1 MGASKPAK
9 RNHLLQLHPLLR
21 VSLTLLVF
29 SLGEPVY
36 PQTADSFN
44 PNVND
49 VVYALAA
56 QPDGKVLLGGFFT
69 GIIGGPARAHFAR
82 FNSDGSPD
90 AGFVPDADGFVN
102 ALALQPD
109 GAIVVAGNFGALGG
123 LPRNRLGRVSA
134 DGVVDAA
141 FNPGADGVIEC
152 LALQADGK
160 ILVGGFFSILG
171 GQPRSSL
178 GRLNADGSIDTSFNP
193 GAGGGVTSL
202 VVQPDGKILVGG
214 WFGTLAGTNRSY
226 LGRLNANGTPDATF
240 NPGANNYVNCLA
252 LQADGKILVGGWF
265 TNLAGTN
272 RNCLGR
278 LNPDGSIDATFNPG
292 ANDQVYSLAVQT
304 DGSILAGG
312 YFTSLAGTNRN
323 YLGRLNSN
331 GSVDATFNPGAGGQ
345 VSSLAIQV
353 DGKILVGGWFSSLA
367 GTNRNGAGRLNNTSA
382 ATQSLSYS
390 GASAR
395 ITWLRGGTSPEVW
408 RATFEVSTNGSTWN
422 ALAAPTRI
430 SGGWRLSSVSLPNNF
445 TVRAR
450 GFIEGAQYSGSS
462 WFVETNIGSLA
473 IDQQPLSR
481 TNMAGTLASFTVRVG
496 GGSAPGYQWRKGG
509 INLTNGPNISG
520 ATAANLILSNVFGAD
535 AGAYSVVV
543 NDSHTN
549 LTSQMANL
557 VVLDPYISTQP
568 VSLTNNAL
576 TTATF
581 TITANGQE
589 PLTYAWLKNGVPLT
603 DTANISGTH
612 SNILTLSNVLGGD
625 AGSYSTVV
633 TDAAGSST
641 SLVVTLTVVDPI
653 LTGQPVSQAANV
665 GQSIAFSVGA
675 IGSPLSYQWRQGGAP
690 LDGATNATL
699 TLTNLQAANAGFYDV
714 VISNAFGI
722 LTSAVVSLTVNF
734 VATDS
739 LSLDIVSGQVNSLA
753 LQPDGRIVVGGGFTA
768 SPYGGQINRYNLAR
782 LNADGSI
789 QIGADAFA
797 NNAVLALAI
806 CTNGSIVLGGAF
818 TAVNGTARN
827 CLARLDASDWVGSL
841 DSTFNP
847 GPNGV
852 VRCLVLQADG
862 AIIVGGD
869 FTMLASQPR
878 SHIGRLLPDGSLD
891 ATFNPGADGSVRSL
905 AVQPDGEILVGGTFT
920 MLAGQSRTNLGR
932 LDASGSPDL
941 GFNPGPNGAVN
952 ALAIQPDGKILIG
965 GSFTSVNGQP
975 CSAIGRLLPG
985 GSLDSTFNP
994 GANNSVNC
1002 LALQTD
1008 GRILVGGV
1016 FGLLGGVPINSLG
1029 RLNADGTLDF
1039 TFNPGA
1045 GSVNALAL
1053 QKDGGIIVGGAF
1065 STLAG
1070 QPRLGIGRLSN
1081 TSPANE
1087 TLSFDNSSATW
1098 LRSGTGPEI
1107 WRATFEFSTN
1117 GTTWAAPGDS
1127 SRITG
1132 GWQLTGLVIPT
1143 NSIVRAR
1150 GFAVGENGF
1159 IETVAGLPVF
1169 TSQPLS
1175 LTNNATTTATFSV
1188 TDYGGAPLTYQWLKN
1203 GVALADGGNVS
1214 GAHTTTL
1221 TLTNV
1226 LGADAGG
1233 YSVILSNATG
1243 SVTSQVA
1250 YLTVIDPLLTSQPVS
1265 RMTNAGQS
1273 VAFGVTVLGTTPLYF
1288 QWLQNGTNLNDGG
1301 NVSGSQS
1308 PTLNLTNVSGFNAGS
1323 YQVIVSNTWGSVT
1336 SLTASLSVVDPVI
1349 TTNPVSQSVQPGQT
1363 VVFTV
1368 AGAGAQPLLY
1378 QWYRNSVLLTNA
1390 TNASLI
1396 LTNVGAAD
1404 AASYN
1409 AVISDVFGS
1418 LTSAVAALTVNLSSP
1433 DSFNPGAAIVSAL
1446 AVQPDGKVLAGIAAS
1461 PQAVRNPARF
1471 NPDGTVDLG
1480 FNPGITPSSITSL
1493 AVQPDGKIVV
1503 AGSASVG
1510 GGQDLRSLLN
1520 VWRLNRDGS
1529 MDTIFTNNLN
1539 PVFSGTVISLAVQP
1553 DGKILFCGSFSIGK
1567 PALTTDFARFNADGT
1582 LDTNFSATANGTI
1595 NCVALQP
1602 DGAILVGGAFTTLDG
1617 QAHNR
1622 LGRLNGNGTLDTNF
1636 NPVANSTVNCLA
1648 VQPDGKVLAG
1658 GSFTSLDGQTLN
1670 RVGRLNLDGTLDT
1683 NFNPNVNGVVYS
1695 LALQTDG
1702 RILLAGTFSTIG
1714 GLARFDIGRLNAD
1727 GSADLTFN
1735 PGGSGS
1741 VFALALQN
1749 DGAIL
1754 AGGSFATLGGLSR
1767 TNIGRLF
1774 NTGPATQDLSLDSS
1788 TISWQRGGTGP
1799 EVWRTT
1805 FDVSTNGVD
1814 WTSLGAGQR
1823 VPGGWQFTNPPLAQV
1838 RNIRARGFVTSG
1850 EYDGSSSF
1858 VETIGGPA
1866 VLVTSPASRTNNAGT
1881 TATFFAAGGG
1891 SAPLSYAWLKDGVP
1905 LADGGNISGAGTPTL
1920 TLSNV
1925 LGGDAGSYALMVS
1938 NSGGSITSSVA
1949 TLSVIEPI
1957 STLQPTNQFADVGQS
1972 ANFTV
1977 AAIGSA
1983 PFTYQWRKNGTNLSA
1998 PNLPTLT
2005 LANVSG
2011 ADLGTYSVL
2020 VTTPYGSAVSSN
2032 ATLTLNFAVP
2042 DSLSVN
2048 AGGDVRAFAVQ
2059 PDGKILIGGSFTNLA
2074 GQPRNF
2080 IGRLNPDGSLD
2091 PDFSPGADNIV
2102 NCFAVQP
2109 DGKILVGGYFQ
2120 NLSGQTRTCIA
2131 RLYADGTLDTNFA
2144 PSINLG
2150 GTPWV
2155 SALVVQPDGKILVGG
2170 QLGLLDGQFNPNLG
2184 RLNPDGSLD
2193 NTFSCPINSTGVLSV
2208 SLQSDGRIWT
2218 GGNFCNGW
2226 CYLDRLKTN
2235 GPIDTTFSPVIGG
2248 GPIDAILVQP
2258 DGSIIVGGEFT
2269 YLNTTRN
2276 HLARL
2281 NPDGTLDG
2289 TFNPGADGNVYSL
2302 ALQADGKI
2310 LVGGSFTML
2319 AGQARTNL
2327 GRLNP
2332 NGSLD
2337 TAFFPSANS
2346 NVLALA
2352 LQPDGAVLVGGLF
2365 SIVSGQSRSGL
2376 ARLTPTDPGAQ
2387 YLSSDGQ
2394 TVTWLRAGT
2403 TPEVWRTTFET
2414 SNDGTNWTSVGPGS
2428 RITGGWGLSGLALS
2442 ANSWIRARGFTTG
2455 GYYTSSGW
2463 FVENVARVL
2472 APPVIL
2478 VNDPGFGVR
2487 SNQFDFNV
2495 SAVPG
2500 QVVIIEAS
2508 TDLANWAPIQ
2518 TNVVTSLA
2526 LVTFTDWQTGLFL
2539 HRFYRVRLYQGPL
2552 PPPGIGGNPGF
2563 QSGKFGFN
2571 LGGVAGQSVVVETST
2586 NLLNWTALSTNT
2598 LTTAPLYFSDPAPT
2612 TSPQRFYRIRAQ

>member
-1 MGASKPAK
+1 MQH
-9 RNHLLQLHPLLR
+9 RQLLR
-21 VSLTLLVF
+21 ASLIFIIL
-29 SLGEPVY
+29 SLAGPLY
-36 PQTADSFN
+36 SQTADSFN
-44 PNVND
+44 PNVNN

-90 AGFVPDADGFVN
+90 AGFVPDADGLVN

-109 GAIVVAGNFGALGG
+109 GAIIVAGNFGTFGG
-123 LPRNRLGRVSA
+123 LPRNCLGRVSA
-134 DGVVDAA
+134 DGVVDPA
-141 FNPGADGVIEC
+141 FNPGADAVVEC

-160 ILVGGFFSILG
+160 ILVGGFFSTLG
-171 GQPRSSL
+171 GQARNGL

-193 GAGGGVTSL
+193 GASGGVTSL

-226 LGRLNANGTPDATF
+226 IGRLNADGTLDATF
-240 NPGANNYVNCLA
+240 NPGADNFVNCLA
-252 LQADGKILVGGWF
+252 VQADGKILVGGWF
-265 TNLAGTN
+265 ANLAGQA
-272 RNCLGR
+272 RACLGR
-278 LNPDGSIDATFNPG
+278 LNSDGSLDTTFNPG

-331 GSVDATFNPGAGGQ
+331 GSVDTTFNPGAGGQ
-345 VSSLAIQV
+345 VSSLAVQV

-367 GTNRNGAGRLNNTSA
+367 GTNRNGVGRLNNTSA
-382 ATQSLSYS
+382 ATQSLGYS
-390 GASAR
+390 SSR

-422 ALAAPTRI
+422 ALAAPARI
-430 SGGWRLSSVSLPNNF
+430 SGGWRLTSVSLPNNF
-445 TVRAR
+445 TIRAR

-481 TNMAGTLASFTVRVG
+481 TNIAGTLASFTVRVG

-520 ATAANLILSNVFGAD
+520 ATTANLILSNVFGAD
-535 AGAYSVVV
+535 TGAYSVVV

-549 LTSQMANL
+549 LTSQVANL
-557 VVLDPYISTQP
+557 VVLDPYISAQP

-581 TITANGQE
+581 TVTAAGQE
-589 PLTYAWLKNGVPLT
+589 PVTYTWLKNGIPLT
-603 DTANISGTH
+603 DTANISGSH

-625 AGSYSTVV
+625 AGGYSAIV

-641 SLVVTLTVVDPI
+641 SLAATLTVVDPI
-653 LTGQPVSQAANV
+653 LTVQPVSQSANA
-665 GQSIAFSVGA
+665 GQSVAFSVGA
-675 IGSPLSYQWRQGGAP
+675 IGSPLSYEWRQGGAP
-690 LDGATNATL
+690 LDSATNATL
-699 TLTNLQAANAGFYDV
+699 TLTNLQAANAGYYDV
-714 VISNAFGI
+714 VISNAFGV

-734 VATDS
+734 VAADS
-739 LSLDIVSGQVNSLA
+739 LSLDIVNGQVNSLA
-753 LQPDGRIVVGGGFTA
+753 LQPDGRIVVGGSFLA

-789 QIGADAFA
+789 QIGADAYA

-806 CTNGSIVLGGAF
+806 STNGSIVLGGAF
-818 TAVNGTARN
+818 TTVNGTARN
-827 CLARLDASDWVGSL
+827 YLARLDAADWLGSL

-847 GPNGV
+847 GPDGA
-852 VRCLVLQADG
+852 VRCLALQADG

-869 FTMLASQPR
+869 FTMLAGQPR
-878 SHIGRLLPDGSLD
+878 SQIGRFLPDGSLD
-891 ATFNPGADGSVRSL
+891 AAFNPGADGSVMSL
-905 AVQPDGEILVGGTFT
+905 AVQPDGEIVVGGSFQT
-920 MLAGQSRTNLGR
+920 LSSQPRAGLGR
-932 LDASGSPDL
+932 LNADGSPDL

-965 GSFTSVNGQP
+965 GSFTSVGGQP
-975 CSAIGRLLPG
+975 CSAIGRINTD
-985 GSLDSTFNP
+985 GSPDLSFNP
-994 GANNSVNC
+994 GADNSVNC

-1008 GRILVGGV
+1008 GQILVGGA
-1016 FGLLGGVPINSLG
+1016 FGMLGGVPINSLG

-1045 GSVNALAL
+1045 SPVNALAI
-1053 QKDGGIIVGGAF
+1053 QKDGGVIVGGGF

-1070 QPRLGIGRLSN
+1070 QPRLGIGRLAN
-1081 TSPANE
+1081 TGPASE

-1107 WRATFEFSTN
+1107 WRATFELSTD
-1117 GTTWAAPGDS
+1117 GTTWTALGGGL
-1127 SRITG
+1127 RIPG

-1150 GFAVGENGF
+1150 GFAVGENGL

-1175 LTNNATTTATFSV
+1175 LTNFATTTATFSV
-1188 TDYGGAPLTYQWLKN
+1188 SDYGGTPLTYQWLKN
-1203 GVALADGGNVS
+1203 GTNLNDGGNVS
-1214 GAHTTTL
+1214 GTQTTTL

-1233 YSVILSNATG
+1233 YSVILSNASG

-1250 YLTVIDPLLTSQPVS
+1250 YLTVIDPLLTSQPAS
-1265 RMTNAGQS
+1265 QMTNAGQFVS
-1273 VAFGVTVLGTTPLYF
+1273 FGVTALGTTPLYF
-1288 QWLQNGTNLNDGG
+1288 QWFQNGTNLNDGG
-1301 NVSGSQS
+1301 NISGSQS
-1308 PTLNLTNVSGFNAGS
+1308 STLNLTSVSGFNAGS

-1336 SLTASLSVVDPVI
+1336 SLVANLSVVDPVI
-1349 TTNPVSQSVQPGQT
+1349 TTNPASQSVQVGQT
-1363 VVFTV
+1363 VVFSV
-1368 AGAGAQPLLY
+1368 AGAGAQPLVY
-1378 QWYRNSVLLTNA
+1378 QWYKNSVVLTNA
-1390 TNASLI
+1390 ANASLT
-1396 LTNVGAAD
+1396 LTNVGAVD

-1409 AVISDVFGS
+1409 AIISDAFGS
-1418 LTSAVAALTVNLSSP
+1418 LTSAVAVLTVNLSTP
-1433 DSFNPGAAIVSAL
+1433 DSFNPGAAVVSVL
-1446 AVQPDGKVLAGIAAS
+1446 AVQPDGKLLAGFSAS
-1461 PQAVRNPARF
+1461 AQAVRNPSRF
-1471 NPDGTVDLG
+1471 NPDGTVDVG
-1480 FNPGITPSSITSL
+1480 FNPGIMAGSVASL
-1493 AVQPDGKIVV
+1493 AVQTDGKILV
-1503 AGSASVG
+1503 AGAASIR
-1510 GGQDLRSLLN
+1510 QSFLN

-1529 MDTIFTNNLN
+1529 VDMIFTNNSN
-1539 PVFSGTVISLAVQP
+1539 PIFSGTVISLAVQP
-1553 DGKILFCGSFSIGK
+1553 DGKILFSGSFNIGK
-1567 PALTTDFARFNADGT
+1567 PALTSNIARFNADGT
-1582 LDTNFSATANGTI
+1582 LDTNFSAAANGTI
-1595 NCVALQP
+1595 NCMALQP

-1617 QAHNR
+1617 QTHTR
-1622 LGRLNGNGTLDTNF
+1622 LGRFNGDGTLDSNF

-1648 VQPDGKVLAG
+1648 VQPDGRILAG
-1658 GSFTSLDGQTLN
+1658 GSFSSLDGQTLN
-1670 RVGRLNLDGTLDT
+1670 RVGRLNPDGTLDAT
-1683 NFNPNVNGVVYS
+1683 FNPNVNGVVYS

-1714 GLARFDIGRLNAD
+1714 GLARSDIGRLNAD
-1727 GSADLTFN
+1727 GSIDLTFN

-1741 VFALALQN
+1741 VYALALQN

-1754 AGGSFATLGGLSR
+1754 VGGSFATLGGLSR

-1774 NTGPATQDLSLDSS
+1774 NTGLATQDLSFDSS

-1805 FDVSTNGVD
+1805 FDISTNGVD
-1814 WTSLGAGQR
+1814 WVSLGAGQR
-1823 VPGGWQFTNPPLAQV
+1823 APGGWQLTNLPLAQV

-1858 VETIGGPA
+1858 VETFGGPA
-1866 VLVTSPASRTNNAGT
+1866 VVVTSPASRTNNAGT

-1891 SAPLSYAWLKDGVP
+1891 TPPLTCQWLKDGIP
-1905 LADGGNISGAGTPTL
+1905 LADAGNISGSGTPTL

-1938 NSGGSITSSVA
+1938 NAGGSITSSVA

-1957 STLQPTNQFADVGQS
+1957 ITLQPTNQFADAGQS

-1983 PFTYQWRKNGTNLSA
+1983 PFTFQWRRNGTNIAA
-1998 PNLPTLT
+1998 PNSSTLT
-2005 LANVSG
+2005 LADVSG

-2020 VTTPYGSAVSSN
+2020 VSTPYGSAVSSN
-2032 ATLTLNFAVP
+2032 ATLTINFAVP

-2048 AGGDVRAFAVQ
+2048 AGGDVRAIAVQ

-2091 PDFSPGADNIV
+2091 PDFNPSADNIV

-2120 NLSGQTRTCIA
+2120 NLSGQIRTCIA

-2144 PSINLG
+2144 PSISLG
-2150 GTPWV
+2150 GTPFV
-2155 SALVVQPDGKILVGG
+2155 NALVVQPDGRILVGG
-2170 QLGLLDGQFNPNLG
+2170 QLGLLNGQFIPNLG
-2184 RLNPDGSLD
+2184 RLNPDGSVD
-2193 NTFSCPINSTGVLSV
+2193 NSFSCPINSPGVLS
-2208 SLQSDGRIWT
+2208 LALLSDGRIMA
-2218 GGNFCNGW
+2218 GGWFCNNW
-2226 CYLDRLKTN
+2226 CYLDRLNTN
-2235 GPIDTTFSPVIGG
+2235 GAVDTTFNTAPSSV
-2248 GPIDAILVQP
+2248 IDAIIIQP
-2258 DGSIIVGGEFT
+2258 DGKILVGGGFVS
-2269 YLNTTRN
+2269 LLSTTRN
-2276 HLARL
+2276 YLARL
-2281 NPDGTLDG
+2281 NPDCTLDSA
-2289 TFNPGADGNVYSL
+2289 FNPGANGPVTSL

-2310 LVGGSFTML
+2310 LVGGSFTTL

-2332 NGSLD
+2332 GGSID
-2337 TAFFPSANS
+2337 TTFFPSANS

-2352 LQPDGAVLVGGLF
+2352 LQPDGAVLVGGPF
-2365 SIVSGQSRSGL
+2365 SNVSGQSRGGL
-2376 ARLTPTDPGAQ
+2376 ARLTPTDPGDQ

-2414 SNDGTNWTSVGPGS
+2414 SDDGTNWTSLGAGS
-2428 RITGGWGLSGLALS
+2428 RITGGWGLSGLSLS

-2463 FVENVARVL
+2463 FVESIAQVL

-2478 VNDPGFGVR
+2478 ANDPGFGVR
-2487 SNQFDFNV
+2487 SNQFGFNV

-2500 QVVIIEAS
+2500 QVVVIEAS
-2508 TDLANWAPIQ
+2508 TDLVNWVPIQ
-2518 TNVVTSLA
+2518 TNLVTSLA
-2526 LVTFTDWQTGLFL
+2526 LVTFSDSQAGLFP

-2552 PPPGIGGNPGF
+2552 PPPGIGGNLGF
-2563 QSGKFGFN
+2563 QSGSFGFN

-2586 NLLNWTALSTNT
+2586 NLLTWTALSTNT
-2598 LTTAPLYFSDPAPT
+2598 LTTEPWYFSDP
-2612 TSPQRFYRIRAQ
+2612 TSIASLQRFYRIRSQ